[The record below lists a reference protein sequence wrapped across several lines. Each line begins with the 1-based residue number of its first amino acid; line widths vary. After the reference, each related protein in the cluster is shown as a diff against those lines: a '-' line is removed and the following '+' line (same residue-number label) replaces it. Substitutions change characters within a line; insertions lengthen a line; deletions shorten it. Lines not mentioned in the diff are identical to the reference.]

1 MQTKSRLPCSMERGR
16 AFWPQLLHDA
26 ATLNETQSLTN
37 KLCHHVEGPCAAL
50 QLRDWSRVRRSEQT
64 HFKAT
69 AEICAAHTFSTALH
83 GFLPILNDDCGLFLV
98 SSICQS
104 WSKHTHAPWRSRSRR
119 SPLRRTRQHTAVVP
133 SAVVRRQSRRLHPL
147 TNAKQTTDAALKPLT
162 PWVLGKL
169 SANGAAAPSTFNISV
184 DSIDNSALV
193 LRPLSGGASL
203 SLRLVN
209 VDTSI
214 PGVTTLILTSFE
226 QWNLVWMLSTSSS
239 QLPQAYVN
247 IWNNFRASLGAACSN
262 CPKYTFPRI
271 DNVAPVSQGSST
283 CNYPPGVSPS
293 YVDADIQK

>member
-1 MQTKSRLPCSMERGR
+1 VYAVP
-16 AFWPQLLHDA
+16 
-26 ATLNETQSLTN
+26 
-37 KLCHHVEGPCAAL
+37 
-50 QLRDWSRVRRSEQT
+50 
-64 HFKAT
+64 
-69 AEICAAHTFSTALH
+69 
-83 GFLPILNDDCGLFLV
+83 
-98 SSICQS
+98 
-104 WSKHTHAPWRSRSRR
+104 SKHI
-119 SPLRRTRQHTAVVP
+119 
-133 SAVVRRQSRRLHPL
+133 SRRLLKFVLHTHLAQLFMDFFRFSMMIAVFFLSALSVNHGQNIPTPPGVPVPVEALYGGPDNILQWYQVLSSDASPAACTAL